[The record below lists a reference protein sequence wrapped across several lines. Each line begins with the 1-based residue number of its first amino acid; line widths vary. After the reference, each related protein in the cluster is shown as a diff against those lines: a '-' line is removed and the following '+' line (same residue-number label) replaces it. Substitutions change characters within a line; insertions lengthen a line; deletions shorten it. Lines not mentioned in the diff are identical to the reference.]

1 MSNYR
6 LCRFTMKHGNK
17 QDIPELLLGEPAFC
31 KDTGEMFIG
40 NGAGKEP
47 TRIGSVGE
55 EQVKALE
62 EQVNQAIELAKKT
75 ASTLETDLVV
85 NGTKLGSVS
94 INSQGVSIKDVNNN
108 VKFSVD
114 SSFTTYAE
122 TLKVKNISLSDVAE
136 TGIMPVT
143 RGQKTKMLTYYVS
156 PTPKGKGDGTS
167 RDNACSDFY
176 TVADTVFKTYGHL
189 CPATKI
195 LIWLDPG
202 VYTQDMSM
210 PHFPGNIWEVY
221 VQTDVNGTSTF
232 TNTVGVYTSNA
243 SIHFYGNNLGLIK
256 FQSTNEVSG
265 HISGQ
270 YPRKCAV
277 AVYGTNVNLEFTY
290 CHWVT
295 PVTSETTKFCI
306 YGTEGA
312 RNINYSFNYCD
323 FYGYDAFLFRGEA
336 HGEIIMIDCCGDI
349 NDWVHSNAG
358 GFPKTS
364 LGLRIYLTGTYPYVL
379 YEQDNEYI
387 DVILKSRRELKHS
400 SYYKTTTDPGGSGE
414 VVQPPV
420 TTETWV
426 NKEDRYSIGSSG
438 IKVFNWS
445 AVFEPMY
452 NPSTDPSLA
461 IPRYSGETSLNDCL
475 SQGSTAV
482 VDSNTAEI
490 VHYTVD
496 YGTLALNESTLI
508 YLHELGTKEKTGVIT
523 NLTAKLV
530 FTQQFYH
537 SNVSKPRIIY
547 PPAGIDIP
555 NHMITDNG
563 YYVTQQGE
571 NTSDGRP
578 TYVLELE
585 GNHHLATILKNDL
598 FYSDSIILNSAGD
611 GIPYYGIQIGSF
623 RNEDLGRFTVELI
636 ISYKEKTKVVG

>member
-40 NGAGKEP
+40 NGKGKEP

-94 INSQGVSIKDVNNN
+94 INSQGVSIKDANNS

-114 SSFTTYAE
+114 SSFTTYTE
-122 TLKVKNISLSDVAE
+122 NLRVKNISLSDVAE

-143 RGQKTKMLTYYVS
+143 RGYKYKYLTYYVS
-156 PTPKGKGDGTS
+156 PTPKGKADGTS
-167 RDNACSDFY
+167 RENACSDFY
-176 TVADTVFKTYGHL
+176 TVADTVFKQYGHL

-195 LIWLDPG
+195 QIWLDPG
-202 VYTQDMSM
+202 VYTQDMSL

-221 VQTDVNGTSTF
+221 IQTDVNGTSTF
-232 TNTVGVYTSNA
+232 SRPVCIYHSNS
-243 SIHFYGNNLGLIK
+243 SIHFCANALGLIK
-256 FQSTNEVSG
+256 FQSVEIGDSNAEWDTANRRAVS
-265 HISGQ
+265 
-270 YPRKCAV
+270 
-277 AVYGTNVNLEFTY
+277 VYGTNINLEFSY

-295 PVTSETTKFCI
+295 PITSEYKKQCI
-306 YGTEGA
+306 YTIPGS
-312 RNINYSFNYCD
+312 RNIQFSFSNCD
-323 FYGYDAFLFRGEA
+323 FYGYDALLVKGEP
-336 HGEIIMIDCCGDI
+336 HGEIIMYECVG
-349 NDWVHSNAG
+349 NLTDWVIHNTNIANIM
-358 GFPKTS
+358 
-364 LGLRIYLTGTYPYVL
+364 GLYIYLYGKCPVVTQEPHTEITIHKKTTATPT
-379 YEQDNEYI
+379 N
-387 DVILKSRRELKHS
+387 S

-414 VVQPPV
+414 VIQPPV

-426 NKEDRYSIGSSG
+426 NKEERYSIGSSG
-438 IKVFNWS
+438 TTVYNWS
-445 AVFEPMY
+445 AVFEPTF

-461 IPRYSGETSLNDCL
+461 IPRYSGEISLYDCL
-475 SQGSTAV
+475 SQGSTPV
-482 VDSNTAEI
+482 VDSNTNAT
-490 VHYTVD
+490 VHYTVN
-496 YGTLALNESTLI
+496 YGTWAISESTLT
-508 YLHELGTKEKTGVIT
+508 YLHELGTKEKAGIIT

-530 FTQQFYH
+530 ITQHYRY
-537 SNVSKPRIIY
+537 SYNAKPRIIY
-547 PPAGIDIP
+547 PSSGIDIP

-571 NTSDGRP
+571 NTSDGRA

-585 GNHHLATILKNDL
+585 GTHPLATILKNDL
-598 FYSDSIILNSAGD
+598 FYSNSIVLQQGSD
-611 GIPYYGIQIGSF
+611 GSSYYGIQLGSF
-623 RNEDLGRFTVELI
+623 RNEDYGRFTVELI
-636 ISYKEKTKVVG
+636 VSYKEKTKVVG

>member
-17 QDIPELLLGEPAFC
+17 QEMPELLLGEPAFC

-40 NGAGKEP
+40 NGVGKEP

-55 EQVKALE
+55 EQIKALE
-62 EQVNQAIELAKKT
+62 QQVNQAIELARKT
-75 ASTLETDLVV
+75 ASTLETDLII

-94 INSQGVSIKDVNNN
+94 INSLGISVKDNSNN

-114 SSFTTYAE
+114 STFTTYAE
-122 TLKVKNISLSDVAE
+122 NLRVKNISLSDVAE

-143 RGQKTKMLTYYVS
+143 RGYKYKYLTYYVS

-167 RDNACSDFY
+167 RENACSDFY
-176 TVADTVFKTYGHL
+176 TVADTVFKQYGHL

-195 LIWLDPG
+195 QIWLDPG
-202 VYTQDMSM
+202 VYTQDMSL

-221 VQTDVNGTSTF
+221 IQTDVNGTSTF
-232 TNTVGVYTSNA
+232 SRPVCIYHSNS
-243 SIHFYGNNLGLIK
+243 SIHFCANALGLIK
-256 FQSTNEVSG
+256 FQSVEIGDSNAEWDTANRRAVS
-265 HISGQ
+265 
-270 YPRKCAV
+270 
-277 AVYGTNVNLEFTY
+277 VYGTNINLEFSY

-295 PVTSETTKFCI
+295 PITSEYKKQCI
-306 YGTEGA
+306 YVLPGS
-312 RNINYSFNYCD
+312 RNIQFSFSNCD
-323 FYGYDAFLFRGEA
+323 FYGYDALLRKDEP
-336 HGEIIMIDCCGDI
+336 HGEILMHECVG
-349 NDWVHSNAG
+349 NLTDWVVYGTYIPNIM
-358 GFPKTS
+358 
-364 LGLRIYLTGTYPYVL
+364 GLYIYLYGKCPVVTQEPHTEITIHKKTTATPT
-379 YEQDNEYI
+379 N
-387 DVILKSRRELKHS
+387 S

-414 VVQPPV
+414 VIQPPV

-438 IKVFNWS
+438 IKVYNWS

-475 SQGSTAV
+475 SQGSLAV
-482 VDSNTAEI
+482 ADSNTAEI
-490 VHYTVD
+490 IYYTVD
-496 YGTLALNESTLI
+496 YGTWALNESTLI
-508 YLHELGTKEKTGVIT
+508 YLHELGTKEKTGEIT

-530 FTQQFYH
+530 FTQQFYY

-585 GNHHLATILKNDL
+585 GNHPLASIFKHFL
-598 FYSDSIILNSAGD
+598 FYSDSIVLNSADD

-623 RNEDLGRFTVELI
+623 RNEDHGRFTVELI
-636 ISYKEKTKVVG
+636 VSYKEKTKVVG